1 MHRGVAA
8 VRGERWRLA
17 WDNIATWYRLYR
29 FFRPFSERG
38 ACFVVDTYTAGRTMR
53 PEGDDPLAALARAY
67 TTVFLNQDVEARAQ
81 EMVRLVED
89 YRVDGVVMHHNRSCK
104 PYSGIQP
111 VLARLLAERGIPV
124 LMVEADMADPRQYG
138 EETTRNRVEAF
149 LEQLSG

>member
-1 MHRGVAA
+1 M
-8 VRGERWRLA
+8 
-17 WDNIATWYRLYR
+17 
-29 FFRPFSERG
+29 
-38 ACFVVDTYTAGRTMR
+38 MR
-53 PEGDDPLAALARAY
+53 PKRNRYRRDPRRVGGPIHWVVVLLVLGFIMAGVVGLSAALARAY

-104 PYSGIQP
+104 PYSGVQP

-138 EETTRNRVEAF
+138 EENTRNRVEAF